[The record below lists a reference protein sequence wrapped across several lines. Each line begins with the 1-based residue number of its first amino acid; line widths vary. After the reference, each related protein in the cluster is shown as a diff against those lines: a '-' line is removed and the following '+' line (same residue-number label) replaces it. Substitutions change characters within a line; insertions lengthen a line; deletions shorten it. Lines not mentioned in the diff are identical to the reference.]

1 MLLKKTSALSSHNEL
16 CHLKKEAFI
25 LEWQMERKMITH
37 AGLPGFEMKI
47 SKKQYAQKRPC
58 LLGFQNV
65 QIMLNLLYF
74 HKKFSVVFK

>member
-1 MLLKKTSALSSHNEL
+1 MVPWFSKISALSSHNEL

-25 LEWQMERKMITH
+25 LDWQMEGKMITH

-58 LLGFQNV
+58 LLAV
-65 QIMLNLLYF
+65 QWVSKCTNHVVLVI
-74 HKKFSVVFK
+74 FS